1 METDRLI
8 LRHFCED
15 DSADCYAN
23 FGKEENLGQF
33 IAIFP
38 IKDSN
43 EMKKWIREWSA
54 NLHMW
59 AVVEKRTLQP
69 IGYITVDIPYPQLQ
83 IGEIGYVIGEKFQHS
98 GYASEA
104 VSCILNEYFINQH
117 LYLIE
122 AKYNEINTA
131 SSRLLQ
137 RLGFQRE
144 CSLRDRR
151 MDQQTN
157 KRTNLCICSIT
168 QEEYRKKQGN
178 NELAA
183 Q

>member
-15 DSADCYAN
+15 DSADCYIN
-23 FGKEENLGQF
+23 FGKDENLGQF

-38 IKDSN
+38 VKDCN
-43 EMKKWIREWSA
+43 EMNIRIREWS
-54 NLHMW
+54 NNPHIW
-59 AVVEKRTLQP
+59 AVVEKTILQP
-69 IGYITVDIPYPQLQ
+69 IGYIAVDIMYPQLQ
-83 IGEIGYVIGEKFQHS
+83 IGEIGYAIGEKFQHL

-104 VSCILNEYFINQH
+104 VSCILKEYFINQD

-122 AKYNEINTA
+122 AKYSEINTA
-131 SSRLLQ
+131 SGKLLERLE
-137 RLGFQRE
+137 FQKE

-151 MDQQTN
+151 IDQLTK

-168 QEEYRKKQGN
+168 QEAYLNSRQ
-178 NELAA
+178 